1 MAQQDRLY
9 EHRRWMIRSF
19 ALTMSVI
26 TNRVWSVIWF
36 LALSPQLATTFG
48 GSETL
53 MVQAIAGVSG
63 WLGWVLPLLLA
74 ELWLER
80 GTHRRPAASIA
91 TRGTSHVAS
100 T

>member
-1 MAQQDRLY
+1 
-9 EHRRWMIRSF
+9 MIRSF

-26 TNRVWSVIWF
+26 TNRVWSVVWY
-36 LALSPQLATTFG
+36 LALSPQLSTTFA

-53 MVQAIAGVSG
+53 MVQTIAGLSG
-63 WLGWVLPLLLA
+63 WLGWVLPLLLT

-80 GTHRRPAASIA
+80 GTYRRPAASIA